1 MTYDDLTQEASDQGL
16 EIKEKPLWGSD
27 GRIKGNKIAIREDI
41 ETSVQKKCVLA
52 EEIGHYCTTVGN
64 IVRIQDVNGL
74 KLERKARRWAH
85 DLLINFERLYQSK
98 LNGCITL
105 SEVAEYIGVTD
116 EFLVEAI
123 ENLHMRYGD
132 YLYTEKY
139 IVSFDPFDIELRFPA
154 EESSSIP
161 VSSDNSSKS
170 ESGHALHALP
180 LKKRSKTSRKAQA
193 DIDRKLQEIQDLC
206 DIIGVDLNDYLFRRA
221 EEKKLYGGL

>member
-85 DLLINFERLYQSK
+85 DLLINFEKLYQSK

-116 EFLVEAI
+116 EFLIEAI

-132 YLYTEKY
+132 YLYTDKY

-161 VSSDNSSKS
+161 VAYDNSSRS
-170 ESGHALHALP
+170 ESCHVLP
-180 LKKRSKTSRKAQA
+180 RKKRSKTSRKAQA
-193 DIDRKLQEIQDLC
+193 DIDRKLRELQEMC
-206 DIIGVDLNDYLFRRA
+206 DIIGVDLNDYLFQKA
-221 EEKKLYGGL
+221 EERKLYGGL